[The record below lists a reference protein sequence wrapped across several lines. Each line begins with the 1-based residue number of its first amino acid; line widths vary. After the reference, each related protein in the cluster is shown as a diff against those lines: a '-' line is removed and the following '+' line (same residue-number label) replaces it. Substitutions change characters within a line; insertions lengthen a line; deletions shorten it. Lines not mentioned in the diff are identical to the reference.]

1 VILGVT
7 QMMFGL
13 CLSLSNA
20 LFFKDYAAV
29 WLEFVPQVIFLM
41 CTFGKPTDLQS
52 SRLSHNPHKPDVIHS
67 SDMSELCR
75 LYDHHHI
82 LQVVCGLDA
91 NHSGRAQSCAG
102 FVRLYT
108 FPRAAFD

>member
-41 CTFGKPTDLQS
+41 CTFGKPTGPHFSL
-52 SRLSHNPHKPDVIHS
+52 LAHNPPINLTCPQLK
-67 SDMSELCR
+67 
-75 LYDHHHI
+75 
-82 LQVVCGLDA
+82 
-91 NHSGRAQSCAG
+91 NN
-102 FVRLYT
+102 
-108 FPRAAFD
+108 